1 MQGLLILLITLPLV
15 TALFT
20 VLASGRFSQRAAR
33 ISVAGTTATFFLAT
47 AVLWQILG
55 GHEALSV
62 GLTQTWGILVIDP
75 LSALLAF
82 VISGI
87 SLIVHVYSLRYM
99 AEEEGYTRFFAMLDL
114 MTATLL
120 LMVYAGDLVT
130 LLIAWHLVGVLLYF
144 LLGQDMRSR
153 SAHRYALWTFLTY
166 RIGDLPLVLAAVLL
180 FNAYDT
186 WSLREIFSRI
196 TADPLG
202 HEFLGL
208 PLPSL
213 VAALIAL
220 AAFARSAQFLLHT
233 WLPYTMS
240 GPTPVSALMHAGI
253 VNAGGF
259 LINRFAPVFVHAGDV
274 LHWLFIVGL
283 VTSLVGSVLML
294 AQSDVKKALGYSPTG
309 QMGFMIM

>member
-120 LMVYAGDLVT
+120 LMV
-130 LLIAWHLVGVLLYF
+130 
-144 LLGQDMRSR
+144 
-153 SAHRYALWTFLTY
+153 
-166 RIGDLPLVLAAVLL
+166 
-180 FNAYDT
+180 
-186 WSLREIFSRI
+186 
-196 TADPLG
+196 
-202 HEFLGL
+202 
-208 PLPSL
+208 
-213 VAALIAL
+213 
-220 AAFARSAQFLLHT
+220 
-233 WLPYTMS
+233 
-240 GPTPVSALMHAGI
+240 
-253 VNAGGF
+253 
-259 LINRFAPVFVHAGDV
+259 
-274 LHWLFIVGL
+274 
-283 VTSLVGSVLML
+283 
-294 AQSDVKKALGYSPTG
+294 
-309 QMGFMIM
+309 